1 MGSRLETRIE
11 SGDAA
16 MIVGTPEQLAAFARK
31 NR

>member
-1 MGSRLETRIE
+1 LETRIE

-16 MIVGTPEQLAAFARK
+16 MIVGTPEQISAFARK